1 MSSALRTEDLEMLE
15 ILRKRGAV
23 TAPEW
28 FNGTKYDATAKQGI
42 IQRLHLNG
50 KIQWVGSRR
59 VYTPGTLPS
68 SRVLRVWRVKRW
80 RTHLF

>member
-15 ILRKRGAV
+15 VLREKGAV

-28 FNGTKYDATAKQGI
+28 FEGTSHATEARQGI

-50 KIQWVGSRR
+50 EIQWVGSAR
-59 VYTPGTLPS
+59 VRTTGKQPS
-68 SRVLRVWRVKRW
+68 SRILRVWRVKRW

>member
-1 MSSALRTEDLEMLE
+1 MLE
-15 ILRKRGAV
+15 VLREKGAV

-28 FNGTKYDATAKQGI
+28 FEGTSHATEARQGI

-50 KIQWVGSRR
+50 RIQWVGSRR
-59 VYTPGTLPS
+59 VRTPGTLPS
-68 SRVLRVWRVKRW
+68 SRILRVWRVKRW